1 MVSLVMLH
9 QARRSKC
16 AAGSRATTFN
26 TFPGIAHSPFRNSST
41 KSPQPKSFPSHS
53 SSWCIYVSS
62 RCCLVLGHS
71 IDLISHRL
79 LQFSDVTVGGSMRT
93 RLYTMRSGQT
103 KMCWIQ
109 QRRILFFS
117 HFCAPTESRLD
128 HRAHSLK
135 MTRSRHVEADT
146 NHVKSIFKLSLAREK

>member
-1 MVSLVMLH
+1 MLH
-9 QARRSKC
+9 QPRRSEG
-16 AAGSRATTFN
+16 AAGSRAITFN
-26 TFPGIAHSPFRNSST
+26 TFPGIAHSRVRNSST
-41 KSPQPKSFPSHS
+41 KSPRPKSFPSHS

-62 RCCLVLGHS
+62 WCCLVLAHS

-79 LQFSDVTVGGSMRT
+79 LQFSDVRVGRTIRT
-93 RLYTMRSGQT
+93 RSYTMRSGLM

-117 HFCAPTESRLD
+117 HFCAPTEGRLD
-128 HRAHSLK
+128 HRAHLLK